1 MADEKE
7 THGNGD
13 LKISSRR
20 YLGNKS
26 KIAGR
31 IRGIVDE
38 CCGEVQTFAD
48 VFAGTGAVAA
58 AFADKRLITND
69 ILYSNYICHVA
80 WFSSEPY
87 DRAKLKRLISAYNAA
102 QVSDDNYMSETFANT
117 YFSIDD
123 CRRIGFVREDI
134 ERQFSDGRI
143 NIHERALLITSLL
156 YAMDRIANTCGHY
169 DAYRRGA
176 SFGQR
181 LVLRLPSP
189 PKNVSPGN
197 EFYNEDANELVR
209 RLAADVAFLDPPYNS
224 RQYSDAYHVLE
235 NVARWE
241 KPAVRGVARKM
252 DRGGLKSDYCTRHA
266 GEAFED
272 LVRAIRAR
280 YIVLTYNN
288 MGEQGNGRS
297 NAKIDDETILRVLK
311 AKGDVRVFNVAH
323 KAFSAGKSDR
333 TDNVERIFLCKC
345 NPEPLVESPIN
356 YTGGKFKILPQL
368 LPHFPA
374 NIGTFVDLF
383 CGGCNVGANVV
394 AKKVVLADACAPLIA
409 LLAFLQKA
417 RPDEVVAKVQKLVAR
432 FGLSDSTANG
442 YSAYGCESFT
452 GLKAYNKERYIRL
465 RDYYAALADDD
476 AEKPVALYALIVFA
490 FNNQIR
496 FNSHGGF
503 NTPVG
508 KRDFNVKM
516 RRKLTA
522 FVERLHERKFEI
534 ACTDFRDIDLA
545 SLGVGDFVYA
555 DPPYL
560 VTTATYN
567 ENGGWSERDEADL
580 LVLLDRLH
588 GQGCGFA
595 LSNVTE
601 SKGRRNTLLL
611 EWLERNRGVYRTIP
625 IQRSYGNSNY
635 HRTKGDVTNEI
646 LVVNIKKEA

>member
-1 MADEKE
+1 MVDDREAPENK
-7 THGNGD
+7 D

-31 IRGIVDE
+31 IRSIVDE
-38 CCGEVQTFAD
+38 YCANVQTFAD

-58 AFADKRLITND
+58 AFADKQLITND

-80 WFSSEPY
+80 WFSAEPY
-87 DRAKLKRLISAYNAA
+87 DRAKLMRMLAVYNAA
-102 QVSDDNYMSETFANT
+102 QIMDDNYMSDTFADT

-123 CRRIGFVREDI
+123 CRRIGFIREDI
-134 ERQFSDGRI
+134 ERQFADGRI
-143 NIHERALLITSLL
+143 NAHERALLITALL

-176 SFGQR
+176 AFNQR
-181 LVLRLPSP
+181 LELRLPSP
-189 PKNVSPGN
+189 PKNVSSAN
-197 EFYNEDANELVR
+197 AFFNEDANGLVR
-209 RLAADVAFLDPPYNS
+209 RLSADVVFLDPPYNS

-241 KPAVRGVARKM
+241 KPAVCGVARKM

-272 LVRAIRAR
+272 LICSIRAR

-297 NAKIDDETILRVLK
+297 NAKIDDDTILRVLK
-311 AKGDVRVFNVAH
+311 AKGKLRVFNVAH
-323 KAFSAGKSDR
+323 KVFSAGKSDR
-333 TDNVERIFLCKC
+333 PNNVERIFLCTC
-345 NPEPLVESPIN
+345 NLEPLVESPIN
-356 YTGGKFKILPQL
+356 YTGGKFKVLPQMF
-368 LPHFPA
+368 PHFPA
-374 NIGTFVDLF
+374 NIRTFVDLF

-394 AKKVVLADACAPLIA
+394 AKKVILSDACAPLVA
-409 LLAFLQKA
+409 LLVFLQ
-417 RPDEVVAKVQKLVAR
+417 RSCSDEVIAKVQELVIR
-432 FGLSDSTANG
+432 FGLSDSAANG
-442 YSAYGCESFT
+442 YSPYGCESGA
-452 GLKAYNKERYIRL
+452 GLKVYNKERYMRL
-465 RDYYAALADDD
+465 RDYYRSLADDD
-476 AEKPVALYALIVFA
+476 AEKSVALYALIVFA

-496 FNSHGGF
+496 FNSRGGF

-508 KRDFNVKM
+508 KRDFNAKM
-516 RRKLTA
+516 RQKLAT
-522 FVERLHERKFEI
+522 FIKRLHERAFEVVC
-534 ACTDFRDIDLA
+534 ADFRNIDLA
-545 SLGVGDFVYA
+545 SLGTGDFVYA

-567 ENGGWSERDEADL
+567 ENKGWSEHDEAEL
-580 LVLLDRLH
+580 LALLDRLH

-601 SKGRRNTLLL
+601 SKGRRNEILLK
-611 EWLERNRGVYRTIP
+611 WLDRNRGVYRAIP
-625 IQRSYGNSNY
+625 IRRSYKNSNY
-635 HRTKGDVTNEI
+635 HRTKDDVTNEI
-646 LVVNIKKEA
+646 LVVNV

>member
-1 MADEKE
+1 MADDRESRE
-7 THGNGD
+7 DRD

-58 AFADKRLITND
+58 AFADKHLITND

-87 DRAKLKRLISAYNAA
+87 DRAKLKQMIAAYNAA

-143 NIHERALLITSLL
+143 NRHERALLITSLL

-169 DAYRRGA
+169 DAYRRGV
-176 SFGQR
+176 SFDQH

-197 EFYNEDANELVR
+197 EFYNEDANDLVR
-209 RLAADVAFLDPPYNS
+209 RLAADVVFLDPPYNS

-241 KPAVRGVARKM
+241 KPSVRGVARKM
-252 DRGGLKSDYCTRHA
+252 DRDGLKSDYCTRHA
-266 GEAFED
+266 GETFED

-311 AKGDVRVFNVAH
+311 AKGEVRVFNVAH

-333 TDNVERIFLCKC
+333 ADNVERIFLCKC

-356 YTGGKFKILPQL
+356 YTGGKFRILSQL

-374 NIGTFVDLF
+374 SIGTFVDLF

-394 AKKVVLADACAPLIA
+394 AKKVILADACAPLVA
-409 LLAFLQKA
+409 LLMFLQKS
-417 RPDEVVAKVQKLVAR
+417 RPDEVVEKVQKLVAR

-442 YSAYGCESFT
+442 YSAYGCESFN

-465 RDYYAALADDD
+465 RDYYASLADDD
-476 AEKPVALYALIVFA
+476 AEKSVALYALIVFA

-496 FNSHGGF
+496 FNSRGGF

-516 RRKLTA
+516 RRKLMA

-534 ACTDFRDIDLA
+534 ACTDFRSVDLA
-545 SLGVGDFVYA
+545 SLGAGDFVYA

-567 ENGGWSERDEADL
+567 ENGGWTERDEADL
-580 LVLLDRLH
+580 LALLDRLH

-611 EWLERNRGVYRTIP
+611 EWLERNRGAYWTIP

-635 HRTKGDVTNEI
+635 HRTRVDVTNEI